1 MPYRPRPPADRPVA
15 RLQTAL
21 VVGPAG
27 ARTHTD
33 RFGRVKVQFFWD
45 REGQHDENSSRWIRV
60 SQPYSGTGGAFTLP
74 EVGDEVLVAFE
85 HGDPDRPYV
94 LGRVFNSD
102 DRPPDDR

>member
-1 MPYRPRPPADRPVA
+1 
-15 RLQTAL
+15 

-27 ARTHTD
+27 GGAHTD

-45 REGQHDENSSRWIRV
+45 REGQHDENSSCWIRV
-60 SQPYSGTGGAFTLP
+60 SQPFRGTGGVFTLP

-94 LGRVFNSD
+94 VGRVFNPD